1 MCQCYRQESHHV
13 YMCQGYR
20 QESHHV
26 YMCQGYRCCFCF
38 NNYLLY

>member
-1 MCQCYRQESHHV
+1 MCQGYRQESHHV